1 MTHVWHSTQAELHT
15 YMSSPVPIPIPVPVN
30 PGILMARTV
39 SVMLSPPFSAA
50 LPVPVSVFVFG
61 VSWSPAQ
68 TGIRRMSGLEECR
81 NDKTRVCGIA
91 WWQHAIYM

>member
-1 MTHVWHSTQAELHT
+1 
-15 YMSSPVPIPIPVPVN
+15 
-30 PGILMARTV
+30 MARTV

-68 TGIRRMSGLEECR
+68 TGIGILASLPSWNIQILQPYTSARFMIAPLQLQTIQRMSGLEECR
-81 NDKTRVCGIA
+81 NDKARVCGIA